1 MFGFFKAEV
10 NEVKKASDI
19 KGLIRTHGPLKAGE
33 IMRESAL
40 NGNLICQIAMSQAG
54 LQIPEEKRTKQMN
67 DDLELFTKM
76 AAEGG
81 DLGSQFNLAL
91 IYTRRV
97 DTSNDTWSDVDLD
110 YLRKAKYWHEK
121 AAAQGFKQS
130 IKCIKD
136 INVALGVP

>member
-1 MFGFFKAEV
+1 MFGFFNEKV

-19 KGLIRTHGPLKAGE
+19 KGLIRTHGAQKAGE

-54 LQIPEEKRTKQMN
+54 MQIPVEKRTKQMS
-67 DDLELFTKM
+67 DDVELFTKM

-81 DLGSQFNLAL
+81 DVGSQFNLAL
-91 IYTRRV
+91 MYTRKV
-97 DTSNDTWSDVDLD
+97 NTSNDTWSDADLD
-110 YLRKAKYWHEK
+110 YLRKAKHWHEK

-136 INVALGVP
+136 INIALGVP